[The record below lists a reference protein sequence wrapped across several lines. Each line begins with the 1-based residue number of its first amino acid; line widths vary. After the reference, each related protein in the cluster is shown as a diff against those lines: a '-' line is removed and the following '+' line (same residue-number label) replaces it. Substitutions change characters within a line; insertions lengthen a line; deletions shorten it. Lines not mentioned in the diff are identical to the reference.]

1 MDFAIFFFY
10 NIRKS
15 TVSQSFAADTDNNK
29 IGLDV
34 LDVEEVGGGQ
44 DGGLDQVDVEEV
56 EDEEDKVVDEGERKE
71 IEEKN
76 GQEENEEMVTEE
88 NVERSRKEKELGEK
102 SRMEEEKKR
111 EKMVEAELKKSRAS
125 YSIKLAQQLAKE
137 MEEQRRADALPPRA
151 GGVIKVAFNKREF
164 KHPARESKK
173 EEEEEW
179 LRRQAKA
186 KAAKKKLE
194 EDEGSMEYEEVVR
207 KAGSFYQVGDL
218 GSALEVLNQG
228 LRLFPES
235 AALWSKRTTVQISLE
250 EWEPALEDSE
260 IALRLLQP
268 EVSLVL
274 NKDSLPSHHPH
285 YHNYLVRRWR
295 GTERQGQLSEL
306 EGHLLSSRCSLPQ
319 LSHNI
324 HKTSPSPHPKA
335 IPISKTSLSKQI
347 PISKTSP
354 TRNPPYPESILIQKT
369 SLSKK
374 PLPIQH

>member
-1 MDFAIFFFY
+1 MYFY

-15 TVSQSFAADTDNNK
+15 TVSQSFAADTDDK

-34 LDVEEVGGGQ
+34 EEVEEVGGGQ

-56 EDEEDKVVDEGERKE
+56 EDEEDKVVDKGGRKE

-88 NVERSRKEKELGEK
+88 NVERSRKEKELEEK
-102 SRMEEEKKR
+102 SRMEEKKR

-274 NKDSLPSHHPH
+274 NKDSLPSHHPD
-285 YHNYLVRRWR
+285 YHNYLGRRWR

-306 EGHLLSSRCSLPQ
+306 EGHLLSSRFFLLQFFFFFFSFCSPAGAACLYF
-319 LSHNI
+319 L
-324 HKTSPSPHPKA
+324 T
-335 IPISKTSLSKQI
+335 
-347 PISKTSP
+347 
-354 TRNPPYPESILIQKT
+354 
-369 SLSKK
+369 
-374 PLPIQH
+374 